1 MKVAI
6 KSQNAGWVLDSI
18 VKDYKKYSR
27 HDIVNLDQD
36 PDVFWSVS
44 LFSYPSIASQIPK
57 GCKKVLQMHH
67 IDESKLGEY
76 NFKVF
81 NTADACLVPNKIT
94 EAVAK
99 KYMKIPIVRI
109 PYWLLSFAMSER
121 NDVEIERVKGEISDG
136 EILIGSFVKDGNGTV
151 GKTPKLSKGPDILID
166 VLDKLSQKMKIKVVL
181 AGYSRQ
187 YLIFHLKEK
196 KIPYIYLQKYKD
208 INTLYDC
215 LDWYLSTSRYEG
227 GPQSVFEASYRNVKI
242 LSTRVGIA
250 PEILHPNCICASSE
264 DFVDK
269 VMLGIDEK
277 VYNKDVVKKFTPD
290 KIVPLYD
297 DFFERMNDG

>member
-1 MKVAI
+1 MRVVI

-18 VKDYKKYSR
+18 VKDYRKYSR
-27 HDIVNLDQD
+27 HDIVNLDQN

-44 LFSYPSIASQIPK
+44 LFSYPSIAPQVIKS
-57 GCKKVLQMHH
+57 CKKVIQIHH

-76 NFKVF
+76 NFQVF
-81 NTADACLVPNKIT
+81 NTADVCLVPNKIT
-94 EAVAK
+94 EVVAK
-99 KYMKIPIVRI
+99 KYIKIPIVRI

-121 NDVEIERVKGEISDG
+121 NEAEIERIKGKISDG
-136 EILIGSFVKDGNGTV
+136 EILIGSFVKDGNGTI

-166 VLDKLSQKMKIKVVL
+166 VLDKLNHRMKIKVVL

-187 YLIFHLKEK
+187 YIITNLEK
-196 KIPYIYLQKYKD
+196 RKIPYIYLQKHKD

-215 LDWYLSTSRYEG
+215 LDWYLSTSRTEG
-227 GPQSVFEASYRNVKI
+227 GPQSIFEASYRNVKI

-250 PEILHPNCICASSE
+250 PEILHPNCICDSSE

-277 VYNKDVVKKFTPD
+277 VYNKEVVKEFIPE

-297 DFFERMNDG
+297 DFFERINNG